1 MPRKPRVKS
10 DSGMYH
16 VMMRGINRQTIFED
30 DEDCEKFLSLLT
42 YYRGREGRG
51 VPTDDRERHH
61 DQPGGPSHRMD
72 AHGDPEGAGRIVILV
87 Q

>member
-30 DEDCEKFLSLLT
+30 EEDCEKFLSLLT
-42 YYRGREGRG
+42 YYRGRCGYKIHAWCLMGNHVHLLMEI
-51 VPTDDRERHH
+51 
-61 DQPGGPSHRMD
+61 Q
-72 AHGDPEGAGRIVILV
+72 GDGSNTV
-87 Q
+87 